1 VKRSALPDLRPLD
14 PVRSIK
20 VKLGLLVL
28 ASVTVAAVLVWVG
41 VHNQIATR
49 WTLLMAILLSLVVTQ
64 LLARGMTSPLREMTA
79 AARAMATGDYSRRVQ
94 ATSHDEVGELA
105 HAFNRM
111 ADDLAS
117 VDRQRRELVANVSHE
132 LRTPVTALRA
142 TLENLVD
149 GVTEPDPA
157 TLTTALAQTER
168 LGTLVTQLLDL
179 SRLEAGVVPL
189 EARELTVASF
199 LEDAV
204 NEARLADAAVGR
216 TVRWQVDV
224 EPVDLVVP
232 ADPARL
238 HQVIANLLD
247 NAARHSPPEGQ
258 VQVRAGRVGD
268 GAQAAVFLEVH
279 DEGPGIAA
287 ADRDRVFERFHRAG
301 AAQSVTGGT
310 GLGLAIAR
318 WAVQLHGG
326 TIEVADT
333 SSGCRMRVVLPLA
346 PAADGRTGSAARLR
360 RLTRPGVDDADV

>member
-1 VKRSALPDLRPLD
+1 
-14 PVRSIK
+14 
-20 VKLGLLVL
+20 
-28 ASVTVAAVLVWVG
+28 
-41 VHNQIATR
+41 
-49 WTLLMAILLSLVVTQ
+49 M
-64 LLARGMTSPLREMTA
+64 
-79 AARAMATGDYSRRVQ
+79 
-94 ATSHDEVGELA
+94 
-105 HAFNRM
+105 
-111 ADDLAS
+111 
-117 VDRQRRELVANVSHE
+117 ANVSHE

-149 GVTEPDPA
+149 GVSEPDPA

-318 WAVQLHGG
+318 WAVELHGG
-326 TIEVADT
+326 RIAVADT
-333 SSGCRMRVVLPLA
+333 EPGTRGCRIDVEIPR
-346 PAADGRTGSAARLR
+346 GSA
-360 RLTRPGVDDADV
+360 